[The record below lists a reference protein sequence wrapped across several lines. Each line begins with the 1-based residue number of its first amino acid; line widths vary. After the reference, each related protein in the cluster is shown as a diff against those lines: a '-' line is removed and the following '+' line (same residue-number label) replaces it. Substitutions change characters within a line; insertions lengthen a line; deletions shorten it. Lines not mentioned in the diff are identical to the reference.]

1 MTNDEATEWHREV
14 ISDATEAV
22 LRSLR
27 DAKVLDRF
35 YLAGGTGLAL
45 RFGHRLSRDL
55 DFFAPNLFDE
65 SSLLPQ
71 VDRLSGFSLVAKE
84 PHTLHAVIQY
94 YRFMPAPQQEAF
106 LSEVNRR
113 AS

>member
-71 VDRLSGFSLVAKE
+71 VDRLSL
-84 PHTLHAVIQY
+84 
-94 YRFMPAPQQEAF
+94 AF
-106 LSEVNRR
+106 HWLRRNRTHSTR
-113 AS
+113 SSKKRK